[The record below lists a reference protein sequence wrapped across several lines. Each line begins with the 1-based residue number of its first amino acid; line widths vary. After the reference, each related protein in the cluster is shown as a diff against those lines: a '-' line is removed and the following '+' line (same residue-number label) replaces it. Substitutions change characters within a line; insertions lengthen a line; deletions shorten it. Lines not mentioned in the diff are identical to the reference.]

1 MGIYDRDYY
10 QEDEVRP
17 LRPWDNNSMVNLLI
31 IANFALFAANFLFTA
46 RTNDFTYS
54 ISLLPTDIV
63 TPLNLWRLVSNGFA
77 HYDIWHIIFNMMALY
92 FLGRSVED
100 RLGKWEFFRF
110 YMATIIVCSAAWAGI
125 HYGEEVRLLGA
136 SGATTAVSMLFVF
149 MYPQAR
155 LLLMMA
161 VPVPAWVVGIIIVVT
176 NLMRPTSMQLDGGAS
191 TAFDVHLIGIGMAAA
206 YFFLGLSFRG
216 VASFFSD
223 ARKSWKV
230 KRSNLKVHRPQESR
244 ATTAKEDAESDRI
257 LAKISSEG
265 QDSLT
270 NKERKFLET
279 YSRKVRKG
287 RGQ

>member
-31 IANFALFAANFLFTA
+31 LANFALFVANFLFSS
-46 RTNDFTYS
+46 RTSAFTYS
-54 ISLLPTDIV
+54 ISLVPEDITSPTNFWH
-63 TPLNLWRLVSNGFA
+63 LLSNGFA
-77 HYDIWHIIFNMMALY
+77 HYDIWHIIFNMLALY

-110 YMATIIVCSAAWAGI
+110 YIATLLICSAAWAGI
-125 HYGEEVRLLGA
+125 HYGEPVRLLGA

-149 MYPQAR
+149 MFPQAR
-155 LLLMMA
+155 LLFMMA
-161 VPVPAWVVGIIIVVT
+161 IPVPAWVIGIVIVVT
-176 NLMRPTSMQLDGGAS
+176 NLVRPTAMQLEGGAT
-191 TAFDVHLIGIGMAAA
+191 TAYDVHLIGVGLAAA

-216 VASFFSD
+216 VGDFFSGLQQR
-223 ARKSWKV
+223 RKI
-230 KRSNLKVHRPQESR
+230 KRSNLKVHRPEDKR
-244 ATTAKEDAESDRI
+244 ATTPKEDAESDRI

-270 NKERKFLET
+270 NKERKFLES
-279 YSRKVRKG
+279 YSRKVRQG
-287 RGQ
+287 RDR